1 MTAIST
7 GRERN
12 EVPNAGFSSE
22 AKVAASTIIVMGAL
36 ITTLTGYAINAAGAV
51 GHRVIGVATKTVDNS
66 AGAAGDK
73 SVPFRS
79 GIFAFDNSA
88 AGDLI
93 AQADVYSQCYLVD
106 NNTVAK
112 TSNSNA
118 RSIAGTIVGF
128 TEAGKVLVLVGIGAE
143 ITPRIQAGT
152 GTLVAGVL
160 TINTGIWVTA
170 DTRVIVTRKTP
181 AGTFSDGGH
190 DAPSADRV
198 VGPPGTGVIV
208 IRARDQAGAAN
219 TADTSTLD
227 YLIVG

>member
-7 GRERN
+7 GKERN
-12 EVPNAGFSSE
+12 ELWNAGFTGE
-22 AKVAASTIIVMGAL
+22 IPVAASTALVLGAC
-36 ITTLTGYAINAAGAV
+36 ITTLAGYGINAAGAI
-51 GHRVIGVATKTVDNS
+51 GHRVVGVCTKTTDNS
-66 AGAAGDK
+66 SGAAGDK
-73 SVPFRS
+73 TAPYRT
-79 GIFAFDNSA
+79 GAFAFENSA
-88 AGDLI
+88 AGDAI
-93 AQADVYSQCYLVD
+93 AQADVGSQAYLVD

-128 TEAGKVLVLVGIGAE
+128 IGTKVLVLVGIGFE
-143 ITPRIQAGT
+143 VSPRIQAGT

-160 TINTGIWVTA
+160 TVNAGVWMTA
-170 DTRVIVTRKTP
+170 DSRIIITRKTP

-198 VGPPGTGVIV
+198 VGPPGTGVFV